1 MMKKKQTSSPDVH
14 IYQYF
19 AATLLPAAILL
30 GIGFIY
36 ITALNTD
43 ISFSKSKL
51 AILPG
56 LQPLYEDTLNLQK
69 IRGLQY
75 LLSTTND
82 HSFSDEIS
90 SLQKKSKQ
98 VHQSIY
104 AAYPHIEEKY
114 CEINDKV
121 ELAFSRTNIS
131 GIKPDEVF
139 DNYSLLIFEHF
150 IFLQDIAKESSLLL
164 DSDLNLFTLVEISVI
179 RIPAITEIIG
189 QLRGRSSAWLY
200 TKNIE
205 EHREQ
210 IEYLFDSARKELK
223 LLQTIIASLSRHKN
237 NEHTLNLN
245 IATISNTLSNYLS
258 QFYSALQHTPSKQQ
272 GKILFVQ
279 GSEVIDSIRLFNMQV
294 IETIRLQLEQRIQK
308 QHNKQLAAMFSILLA
323 IFSMAYFISKFYQ
336 RNKVSFISEVKAR
349 KNLILSETRQRAIVD
364 TMADGLITIDQSGR
378 IQDFNPAAE
387 NMFGHK
393 ASKII
398 GKNVNI
404 LMPEPYH
411 SEHNHYLSEYI
422 KTGNKNLIGTS
433 RELSALRKDGS
444 IFPIELSVTE
454 IILEKEKLF
463 SGIIRDISERKHI
476 ARMKDEFISSVSHE
490 LRTPLTSIRGALSL
504 INGGVVGKL
513 PEQSLEMFNIAYN
526 NTDHLLVLINDILD
540 IQKITSGKMEF
551 KFEVIEIMPFL
562 QEIIHDNAVYGA
574 ENDIHFIFNKSLSEP
589 KILADRHRLQQVMD
603 NLLSNAA
610 KFSGKSKTVE
620 INVSQNE
627 HTIKISV
634 TDRGYGIADK
644 FKDQVF
650 ERFTQS
656 EASATQKIKGSGL
669 GLSIAKVLIEKQ
681 GGSIGFISKEGL
693 GSMFYIELP
702 EYEDSQKNA

>member
-1 MMKKKQTSSPDVH
+1 MKNKIASSPDVH
-14 IYQYF
+14 IFQYF

-36 ITALNTD
+36 ITALNTN
-43 ISFSKSKL
+43 ISFGKSKL

-82 HSFSDEIS
+82 HSLKAEIKT
-90 SLQKKSKQ
+90 LQQKSKQ
-98 VHQSIY
+98 VHGAIY
-104 AAYPHIEEKY
+104 SAYPHIEK
-114 CEINDKV
+114 KHR
-121 ELAFSRTNIS
+121 ELNNKIEQAFSHANIS
-131 GIKPDEVF
+131 NSSPDDVF
-139 DNYSLLIFEHF
+139 DNYSSLIFEHF

-164 DSDLNLFTLVEISVI
+164 DSDINIFTLVEIAVI

-200 TKNIE
+200 AEKIE
-205 EHREQ
+205 EHRVQ
-210 IEYLFDSARKELK
+210 VEYLFNAANKELT
-223 LLQTIIASLSRHKN
+223 LLQTVLGSLSKHEKN
-237 NEHTLNLN
+237 EGIINT
-245 IATISNTLSNYLS
+245 ATISTTLSDYLS
-258 QFYSALQHTPSKQQ
+258 QFHSVLQQSPSKQQ
-272 GKILFVQ
+272 GKILFIN
-279 GSEVIDSIRLFNMQV
+279 GTEVINSIRLFNMQV
-294 IETIRLQLEQRIQK
+294 IETIRQQLNERVQK

-323 IFSMAYFISKFYQ
+323 ILSMAYFISKFYQ
-336 RNKVSFISEVKAR
+336 RNKISFISEVKAR

-364 TMADGLITIDQSGR
+364 TMADGLITINQKGC

-393 ASKII
+393 ATNII
-398 GKNVNI
+398 GKNINI

-411 SEHNHYLSEYI
+411 SEHKQYLDTYI
-422 KTGNKNLIGTS
+422 KTGQKNLIGTS
-433 RELSALRKDGS
+433 REFSGLRKDGS
-444 IFPIELSVTE
+444 VFPVELSVTE
-454 IILEKEKLF
+454 IILEKERLF
-463 SGIIRDISERKHI
+463 SGIIRDISERQHI
-476 ARMKDEFISSVSHE
+476 AKMKDEFISSISHE

-513 PEQSLEMFNIAYN
+513 PEQSLEMFKIAYN
-526 NTDHLLVLINDILD
+526 NTDHLLILINDILD
-540 IQKITSGKMEF
+540 IQKITSGKMAF
-551 KFEVIEIMPFL
+551 KFELVEVMPFL
-562 QEIIHDNAVYGA
+562 QSVLHDNAIYGA
-574 ENDIHFIFNKSLSEP
+574 EHDVHFVISKALP
-589 KILADRHRLQQVMD
+589 VAKVRADKHRLQQVMA

-610 KFSGKSKTVE
+610 KFSGKSETVE
-620 INVSQNE
+620 ISVSQYE
-627 HTIKISV
+627 HTIKICV
-634 TDRGYGIADK
+634 TDRGHGIEDE

-656 EASATQKIKGSGL
+656 ETSAAQKIKGSGL

-702 EYEDSQKNA
+702 VYEELPKNE